1 MTTIVIIIMV
11 IVQVFLTVGAL
22 TLWNTT
28 KKNSPQQLPK
38 LFFVVSAARLLVSL
52 IAFAAGLYLIHEDL
66 TQVKI
71 FTVVTLLLYM
81 LLLVFDTAFFY
92 FSSNT
97 QNKN

>member
-1 MTTIVIIIMV
+1 MTTLVIIIMV
-11 IVQVFLTVGAL
+11 IVQAFLTVGAVV
-22 TLWNTT
+22 LWNTT
-28 KKNSPQQLPK
+28 KKNSPEQLPR
-38 LFFVVSAARLLVSL
+38 LFFVVSGARLLISL
-52 IAFAAGLYLIHEDL
+52 IAYAAGLYLVHEDL

-97 QNKN
+97 LNKN